1 MMRLDRICGQLTEAF
16 RAGNQARKK
25 ESAADTIDAVQVTRE
40 KMLELFMEQTNL
52 KPGIDPISDEYLV
65 NRGLVME
72 NDEKFTVIPP
82 ETHFCYS
89 VIIDSCPNFR
99 WLADDLTFDCD
110 LMLKNLPLK
119 AFPERVHITGYLNI
133 VDCPGIDELPKSLFI
148 KPASSI
154 WIINSPGLLDWVK
167 RQDIRYEFIRS
178 NDYRIYGSEW
188 LKYSGFYDR
197 IG

>member
-1 MMRLDRICGQLTEAF
+1 MRLDRIYGQLSEAF

-25 ESAADTIDAVQVTRE
+25 ESAADTVDAVQVSRE
-40 KMLELFMEQTNL
+40 KMLELFMKQTYL
-52 KPGIDPISDEYLV
+52 KPDIDSISGEYLV
-65 NRGLVME
+65 NRGLAVKNNKE
-72 NDEKFTVIPP
+72 FTVIPP

-89 VIIDSCPNFR
+89 VIIDSCPNFK

-110 LMLKNLPLK
+110 LLIRNLPLK
-119 AFPERVHITGYLNI
+119 AFPERMHITGNLNI
-133 VDCPGIDELPKSLFI
+133 VNCYGIDELPKSLFI
-148 KPASSI
+148 KPTSSI
-154 WIINSPGLLDWVK
+154 WIIGSYSLLDWVK
-167 RQDIRYEFIRS
+167 RQDIRYEFINS